1 MIMSALDAAP
11 LPVIVHIKENDTIVN
26 NIVDTTTLITVVE
39 RCFNQL
45 KKYWN
50 KAQWTEELITIGDMY
65 EDLVDIIHDEISTIN
80 ELDRTAN
87 EVEDQH
93 ICNQFLDITKK
104 IAESIQ
110 DFVIF
115 KYTECNE
122 ELNNVDISIL
132 DKHVTL
138 FQVTPYFTPRF
149 N

>member
-1 MIMSALDAAP
+1 MSMSALDAAP

-26 NIVDTTTLITVVE
+26 NIVDVTTLITVVE

-45 KKYWN
+45 KQYWN
-50 KAQWTEELITIGDMY
+50 NAQYPDNLITIGDMH
-65 EDLVDIIHDEISTIN
+65 EDLVDIIHDEISTN
-80 ELDRTAN
+80 TELDNTAN

-93 ICNQFLDITKK
+93 TCNQFLDITKK

-138 FQVTPYFTPRF
+138 FQVTPYFTPKF